1 MANRVTCL
9 KEVTR
14 DLDDGETLCLQL
26 AVYNYTDGGTHTRF
40 RFIRKDV
47 NGRLKSQRGQAGIPK
62 LSLILDM
69 AKEMQKTLTTEVS
82 LLQSMGI

>member
-14 DLDDGETLCLQL
+14 KLDDGETLCLQL
-26 AVYNYTDGGTHTRF
+26 AVYNYAEGGSHTRF

-47 NGRLKSQRGQAGIPK
+47 KGRLKSQRGQAGIPK
-62 LSLILDM
+62 LSLILEM
-69 AKEMQKTLTTEVS
+69 ANEMQKTLTSEVN
-82 LLQSMGI
+82 LLQTMGL